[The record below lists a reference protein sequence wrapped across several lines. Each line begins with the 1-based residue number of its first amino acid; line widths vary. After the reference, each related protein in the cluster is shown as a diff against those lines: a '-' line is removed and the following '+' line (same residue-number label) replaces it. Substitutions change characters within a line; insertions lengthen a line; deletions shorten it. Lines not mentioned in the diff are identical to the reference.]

1 MHDEHATP
9 RFVAALDPGQ
19 LRLGPMLLRL
29 AAAIG
34 AMVLGVLALAYCF
47 RAPLEAA
54 GNALVAAT
62 GIGGIAAV
70 VLALDPLP
78 GLGFQPGLVLGTAAG
93 VSAWPLFFTASLAS
107 MGSSVLG
114 WALGRW
120 GRRLRWLERILL
132 VSGAAAAVTRWG
144 GRAVAIAGV
153 TPIPFGLATVAAG
166 AVGMPLDVLALA
178 ATARWIKIG
187 LSLLAISLGWDAA
200 TG

>member
-1 MHDEHATP
+1 MHDEPVSP
-9 RFVAALDPGQ
+9 RCLSALDPAEI
-19 LRLGPMLLRL
+19 RAGPTL
-29 AAAIG
+29 AR
-34 AMVLGVLALAYCF
+34 LALALGLVAAAVLAMAYF
-47 RAPLEAA
+47 LRAPLEGA
-54 GNALVAAT
+54 GRALVEHT
-62 GIGGIAAV
+62 GIGGIAAL

-93 VSAWPLFFTASLAS
+93 VPAWPLFFTASLAS
-107 MGSSVLG
+107 LGSSVLG

-120 GRRLRWLERILL
+120 GRRLRWLERLLL

-153 TPIPFGLATVAAG
+153 TPIPFGLATLAAG

-187 LSLLAISLGWDAA
+187 LSLVAISLGWHAA
-200 TG
+200 TS